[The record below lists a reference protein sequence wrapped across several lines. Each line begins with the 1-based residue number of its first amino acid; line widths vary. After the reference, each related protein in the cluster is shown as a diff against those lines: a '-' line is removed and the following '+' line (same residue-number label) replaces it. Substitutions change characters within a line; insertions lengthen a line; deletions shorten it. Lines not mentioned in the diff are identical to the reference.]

1 MKAILLVRVSSTSQQ
16 LDEQTQSL
24 IKYANEKG
32 YSQSSL
38 VIIEDIE
45 SAINLPEE
53 ERNGLNRMKEAIAND
68 KDINAVFVWELSR
81 LTRQATTA
89 YSIRDYFVQNHIQL
103 FCLSPEFRLLKK
115 DLSTIDNKGSIL
127 YALFIE
133 MAEAE
138 MRNKK
143 DRFHRSKIRNAK
155 IGKYSGGFV
164 KFGYRV
170 NEKGYYEI
178 SETQAELIKYIF
190 NEYEKGRSTYNI
202 WKELKERG
210 IIDTQFFVRGILTS
224 DCYTGLSNQYGMNR
238 TYPQIISIE
247 QFNRCREI
255 AKQNNKKAD
264 KTPEIYYCK
273 KLIKCMECGSYY
285 IGMKSSSMYLCYGKY
300 GKEARLFPEKA
311 CQESPIININVLDSL
326 VWHVVRE
333 FEVMKAGFSDPEK
346 INTLKHQITINEEK
360 IANGLKII
368 QNIEKKRE
376 RNNTMFF
383 NGQIS
388 EEKYTANSELIDKE
402 VRELN
407 NLIKKSANENE
418 VFRNRIEDE
427 EKDKNDLSIY
437 SSREEYLDSLSDK
450 EKQLLILKNVLE
462 INIFEGEPN
471 KTKIVVINFDYS
483 NSQTFRIHI
492 KKKPVLVEKEN
503 SPMWESNTPKN
514 LNDRI
519 FGETEDWVEY
529 PIEIKKRITRY
540 SGNATS

>member
-1 MKAILLVRVSSTSQQ
+1 MKAILLVRVSTVQQQ
-16 LDEQTQSL
+16 LDEQTNSL
-24 IKYANEKG
+24 INYAISKG
-32 YSQSSL
+32 YSKDSL
-38 VIIEDIE
+38 IIIEDKE
-45 SAINLPEE
+45 SALKLSEE
-53 ERNGLNRMKEAIAND
+53 ERNGLNTMKTYIAND
-68 KDINAVFVWELSR
+68 SSINAIFVWELSR
-81 LTRQATTA
+81 LFRKQKTG
-89 YSIRDYFVQNHIQL
+89 YSLREYFISNHIQL
-103 FCLSPEFRLLKK
+103 FCFSPNFQLLT
-115 DLSTIDNKGSIL
+115 DDRSEVDSAGSINF
-127 YALFIE
+127 ALFAE
-133 MAEAE
+133 MADAE

-143 DRFHRSKIRNAK
+143 ARFHRSKIRNAK
-155 IGKYSGGFV
+155 TGKYSGGFV

-178 SETQAELIKYIF
+178 AETQAELIKYIF

-238 TYPQIISIE
+238 TYPQIIGIE
-247 QFNRCREI
+247 QFNKCREI

-311 CQESPIININVLDSL
+311 CKESPIININILDSL

-407 NLIKKSANENE
+407 NLIKQSTNENE

-483 NSQTFRIHI
+483 SGQTFRIHI
-492 KKKPVLVEKEN
+492 KKKPVLVEKDN
-503 SPMWESNTPKN
+503 SPMWESNTPKT
-514 LNDRI
+514 LIDRI
-519 FGETEDWVEY
+519 FGEAEDWVKY